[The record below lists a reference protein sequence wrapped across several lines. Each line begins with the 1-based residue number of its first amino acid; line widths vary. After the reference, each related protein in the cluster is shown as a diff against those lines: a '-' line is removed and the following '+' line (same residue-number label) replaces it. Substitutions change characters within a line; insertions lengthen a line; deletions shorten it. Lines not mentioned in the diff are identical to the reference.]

1 MPRWTDRFERFAVDV
16 ILERRD
22 GKRAAVLRWLLFLLS
37 LLYGRLVR
45 WRLWLYNRNLAHAHS
60 LGCLVISVGNLTVG
74 GTGKTPV
81 VEKLARELTRA
92 GRRVAI
98 LSRGYK
104 SASGGILGRWRRA
117 ASPGEAVRPGPRVV
131 SDGKRAL
138 LGPLLA
144 GDEPYMLASNLQG
157 VMILTG
163 KDRVRSG
170 LAAIRQWGVDT
181 LLLDD
186 GFQYLPLKERLDIVL
201 VDRESPFGNRFLL
214 PRGTLREPISHIRR
228 ADILLVTK
236 CDGSPLAALKSELR
250 RLNRH
255 APIVE
260 CAHFPRYLV
269 QVNTGQKRPLH
280 FLDGLRVV
288 ALSGI
293 ARPESFENGLRKLGA
308 EIVYARRFADHH
320 RFAEAEVLRVLQRAQ
335 ARAAAAVITTEK
347 DAVRLPFLRT
357 PPPVPIYFLR
367 VEIEFLH
374 GAEALWSRIREK
386 MRPEPPPALPHSGRI
401 SSLAEE
407 PAANGAA
414 SAVL

>member
-22 GKRAAVLRWLLFLLS
+22 GKRAAVLRWFLFLLS
-37 LLYGRLVR
+37 LLYSPLVR
-45 WRLWLYNRNLAHAHS
+45 LRLWLYNRNLAHSHS

-81 VEKLARELTRA
+81 VEKLARELTRE

-104 SASGGILGRWRRA
+104 SASQPIWARWRQ
-117 ASPGEAVRPGPRVV
+117 ASQGETPQPGPRVV
-131 SDGKRAL
+131 SDGQRVF
-138 LGPLLA
+138 LGPFLA
-144 GDEPYMLASNLQG
+144 GDEPYMLASNLPG
-157 VMILTG
+157 VVILTG

-201 VDRESPFGNRFLL
+201 VDRETPFGNRFLL
-214 PRGTLREPISHIRR
+214 PRGTLREPMSHIRR

-236 CDGSPLAALKSELR
+236 CDGSPLAELKSELR
-250 RLNRH
+250 RHNRH

-260 CAHFPRYLV
+260 CAHLPRYLA
-269 QVNTGQKRPLH
+269 QVSTGEKRALL
-280 FLDGLRVV
+280 FLRGLRVV

-293 ARPESFENGLRKLGA
+293 ARPESFENGLRRLGA
-308 EIVYARRFADHH
+308 EIVYSRRFADHH
-320 RFAEAEVLRVLQRAQ
+320 RFSEHELLRVLERAK
-335 ARAAAAVITTEK
+335 ARSAAAIITTEK
-347 DAVRLPFLRT
+347 DAVRLPFLST

-367 VEIEFLH
+367 VEIEFFQ
-374 GAEALWSRIREK
+374 GAEALRSRIREK
-386 MRPEPPPALPHSGRI
+386 MRQRTPFAISPSDRI
-401 SSLAEE
+401 SSLSEE
-407 PAANGAA
+407 PATNGAHPV
-414 SAVL
+414 VL

>member
-22 GKRAAVLRWLLFLLS
+22 GKRATLLRALLYLLS
-37 LLYGRLVR
+37 LLYGPLVR
-45 WRLWLYNRNLAHAHS
+45 LRLWLYRRNFVHSHS

-81 VEKLARELTRA
+81 VEKLARELAHA

-104 SASGGILGRWRRA
+104 SASLPFWARWHRA
-117 ASPGEAVRPGPRVV
+117 ARGETAHPGPRVV
-131 SDGKRAL
+131 SDGKRAFL
-138 LGPLLA
+138 DPFLA

-157 VMILTG
+157 VVVLTG
-163 KDRVRSG
+163 KNRVRSG
-170 LAAIRQWGVDT
+170 LTAIRQWGVDT

-186 GFQYLPLKERLDIVL
+186 GFQYLPLQERIDIVL
-201 VDRESPFGNRFLL
+201 VDREAPFGNRFLL
-214 PRGTLREPISHIRR
+214 PRGTLREPMSHIRR

-236 CDGSPLAALKSELR
+236 CDGSPLAELKSELR
-250 RLNRH
+250 RYNRH

-260 CAHFPRYLV
+260 CAHLPRYLSHV
-269 QVNTGQKRPLH
+269 STGEKQPLS
-280 FLDGLRVV
+280 FLRGLRVV

-320 RFAEAEVLRVLQRAQ
+320 RFSEQELLRVLERAK
-335 ARAAAAVITTEK
+335 ARAAAAIVTTEK

-367 VEIEFLH
+367 VEIEFLQ
-374 GAEALWSRIREK
+374 GAEALQSRIREK
-386 MRPEPPPALPHSGRI
+386 MRERTPPPFSPSGRT
-401 SSLAEE
+401 SSFAEQPVVNGTH
-407 PAANGAA
+407 PA
-414 SAVL
+414 LL

>member
-1 MPRWTDRFERFAVDV
+1 MPRWRDQFERFAIDV
-16 ILERRD
+16 VLERRD
-22 GKRAAVLRWLLFLLS
+22 GKRATLLRGLLFLLS
-37 LLYGRLVR
+37 LLYGPLVR
-45 WRLWLYNRNLAHAHS
+45 LRLWLYNRNFVHSHS

-104 SASGGILGRWRRA
+104 SASRPFWARWRQA
-117 ASPGEAVRPGPRVV
+117 GQGEPHPGPRIVC
-131 SDGKRAL
+131 DGKRAL

-144 GDEPYMLASNLQG
+144 GDEPYMLASNLQE
-157 VMILTG
+157 VVILTG

-170 LAAIRQWGVDT
+170 LTAIRRWGIDT
-181 LLLDD
+181 ILLDD

-201 VDRESPFGNRFLL
+201 VDRETPFGNGFLL
-214 PRGTLREPISHIRR
+214 PRGTLREPMRHIRR
-228 ADILLVTK
+228 ADILLLTK
-236 CDGSPLAALKSELR
+236 CDGSPLADLKSELR
-250 RLNRH
+250 QYNRH

-260 CAHFPRYLV
+260 CAHLPRYLAHV
-269 QVNTGQKRPLH
+269 STGEKRALN
-280 FLDGLRVV
+280 FLQGLRVV

-308 EIVYARRFADHH
+308 EIVYSRRFADHH
-320 RFAEAEVLRVLQRAQ
+320 RFSEQELLRVMERAK
-335 ARAAAAVITTEK
+335 ARSAAAILTTEK

-374 GAEALWSRIREK
+374 GAEALQSRLREK
-386 MRPEPPPALPHSGRI
+386 MRERDPLAFSPPVRP
-401 SSLAEE
+401 SSTVEQPML
-407 PAANGAA
+407 NGAHPI
-414 SAVL
+414 LP

>member
-1 MPRWTDRFERFAVDV
+1 MPRWTDQFERFAVDV

-22 GKRAAVLRWLLFLLS
+22 GKRAALLRGLLFLLS
-37 LLYGRLVR
+37 LLYDPLIRL
-45 WRLWLYNRNLAHAHS
+45 RLWLYNRNILKSHS

-81 VEKLARELTRA
+81 VEKLARDLFRA

-104 SASGGILGRWRRA
+104 SVSRPVWARWRPPSQAEA
-117 ASPGEAVRPGPRVV
+117 ADPGPRVV
-131 SDGKRAL
+131 SDGKRAF

-157 VMILTG
+157 VVILTG

-170 LAAIRQWGVDT
+170 LSAIRRWGVDT

-186 GFQYLPLKERLDIVL
+186 GFQYLPLKERIDIVL
-201 VDRESPFGNRFLL
+201 VDRETPFGNRFLL
-214 PRGTLREPISHIRR
+214 PRGTLREPMSHIRR
-228 ADILLVTK
+228 ADILIITK
-236 CDGSPLAALKSELR
+236 CDGSPLTELKAELR
-250 RLNRH
+250 RYNRH

-260 CAHFPRYLV
+260 CAHIPRYLT
-269 QVNTGQKRPLH
+269 QVSTGERRSLT
-280 FLDGLRVV
+280 FLQGLRVV

-293 ARPESFENGLRKLGA
+293 ARPESFENGLCKLGA
-308 EIVYARRFADHH
+308 EIVYSRRFADHH
-320 RFAEAEVLRVLQRAQ
+320 LFSEQELLRVLERAK
-335 ARAAAAVITTEK
+335 ARCAAAIITTEK

-374 GAEALWSRIREK
+374 GAEALQSRLREK
-386 MRPEPPPALPHSGRI
+386 MRSRVSFAFSSSGHAP
-401 SSLAEE
+401 SVAEE
-407 PAANGAA
+407 PTVNGARP
-414 SAVL
+414 VLL

>member
-22 GKRAAVLRWLLFLLS
+22 GKRAALLRGLLFLLS
-37 LLYGRLVR
+37 LLYSPLVR
-45 WRLWLYNRNLAHAHS
+45 LRLWLYNRNFAHSHS

-81 VEKLARELTRA
+81 VEKLARELTRS

-104 SASGGILGRWRRA
+104 SASRSLWARWRRA
-117 ASPGEAVRPGPRVV
+117 SPGETPHPGPRVV
-131 SDGKRAL
+131 SDGKRAF

-157 VMILTG
+157 VVILTG

-170 LAAIRQWGVDT
+170 LAAIRRWGVDT

-201 VDRESPFGNRFLL
+201 VDREVPFGNRFLL
-214 PRGTLREPISHIRR
+214 PRGTLREPMSHIRR

-236 CDGSPLAALKSELR
+236 CDGSPLAELKSELR
-250 RLNRH
+250 RYNRH

-260 CAHFPRYLV
+260 CAHLPRYLAHV
-269 QVNTGQKRPLH
+269 STGEKRALI
-280 FLDGLRVV
+280 FLRGLRVV

-308 EIVYARRFADHH
+308 EIVYSRRFADHH
-320 RFAEAEVLRVLQRAQ
+320 RFSEPELLRVLERAK
-335 ARAAAAVITTEK
+335 ARSASAIVTTEK

-374 GAEALWSRIREK
+374 GAEALQGRIREK
-386 MRPEPPPALPHSGRI
+386 MREERPLSFSPSEPI
-401 SSLAEE
+401 SSLAEA
-407 PAANGAA
+407 PAANGTHPI
-414 SAVL
+414 LL